1 MSRPSSSLSGGM
13 GVPGRT
19 GDMVGSVRC
28 AIYTRKSSE
37 EGLDML
43 FNSLDA
49 QREAGMD
56 YIKSQRSQG
65 WVAVPT
71 LYDDGG
77 FSGGNTERPG
87 LQRLLADIKA
97 QRIDIVVVYKV
108 DRLSRS
114 LSDFARLMQ
123 VFDEHRVSF
132 VSVTQQFNTTTSMGR
147 LTLNMLLSFAQFER
161 EVTGERIRDKIAATM
176 RRGIFTVGR
185 PPFGYRR
192 PVPSDP
198 DPGNRVIRIV
208 PEEADIVR
216 RVYALYLEHRS
227 PLAVIEALRAEGIH
241 RRLRQCDTGLNVG
254 KLVWST
260 GHIHSMLTNATYAGK
275 IVHTR
280 GANLPEGKGRC
291 PTDIW
296 PGLHEPI
303 IDPELWDRVQALINR
318 RERAPATRWS
328 HTHLLKGKLRTNE
341 GSTMTPS
348 NSMKRLADGGCRRVP
363 YYVSMKAC
371 TQGRG
376 SCPVR
381 RVNAGV
387 LDTLVRA
394 LVLDRLES
402 AHGVHLGHV
411 ELEVRDLWIRE
422 VIEGVVVG
430 IDCLRVTLNVRRIR
444 ACRESLGDGSRSSST
459 PTPTPVPRCR
469 YVPEVTQ
476 EPTGVQLSEVER
488 ETLALQ
494 IQIKRHDGRH
504 VLLHPEGQDLICKL
518 DSRGRPEPSPHIVR
532 AIGQAYAMHGEVL
545 RTGKP
550 MEEVARALGMDPAR
564 GRQLHVLT
572 HLSPTILRAALT
584 GTLSPQVSLLDLR
597 AAASELDWTLQ
608 ASRLGMR

>member
-1 MSRPSSSLSGGM
+1 MTRPTSTGSG
-13 GVPGRT
+13 T
-19 GDMVGSVRC
+19 VRC

-49 QREAGMD
+49 QRESGMD
-56 YIKSQRSQG
+56 YIKSQKGQG
-65 WVAVPT
+65 WVAVPA

-87 LQRLLADIKA
+87 LQRLLNDIQA

-114 LSDFARLMQ
+114 LNDFARLMQ

-208 PEEADIVR
+208 PDEAEIVR

-227 PLAVIEALRAEGIH
+227 PLAVIDALKAQGIPH
-241 RRLRQCDTGLNVG
+241 RLRQCDTGMNVG
-254 KLVWST
+254 KLAWST
-260 GHIHSMLTNATYAGK
+260 GHVRYMLTNATYAGK

-280 GANLPEGKGRC
+280 GANLPEGQGRC

-303 IDPELWDRVQALINR
+303 IDPEVWDRAQALINR
-318 RERAPATRWS
+318 RERAPVTRWS
-328 HTHLLKGKLRTNE
+328 HTHLLKGKLSTSE

-348 NSMKRLADGGCRRVP
+348 NSMKRLAGGQCRRVP

-376 SCPVR
+376 SCPIR
-381 RVNAGV
+381 SINAGV
-387 LDTLVRA
+387 LDNLVRG

-402 AHGVHLGHV
+402 AHRVVL
-411 ELEVRDLWIRE
+411 ESIEQEVRDLWIRE
-422 VIEGVVVG
+422 VIEGVVVST
-430 IDCLRVTLNVRRIR
+430 DCLRITLNVGRIR
-444 ACRESLGDGSRSSST
+444 ACEQSLGDGLRPSST
-459 PTPTPVPRCR
+459 TTPAPRCR

-476 EPTGVQLSEVER
+476 EPSGVSAYEVER
-488 ETLALQ
+488 ETLTLQ
-494 IQIKRHDGRH
+494 MRIKRHDGRH
-504 VLLHPEGQDLICKL
+504 VLLHPDGQDLISKL

-532 AIGQAYAMHGEVL
+532 AIGQAYALHNEVMK
-545 RTGKP
+545 TGKP

-572 HLSPTILRAALT
+572 HLSPAILKAALT
-584 GTLSPQVSLLDLR
+584 GTLSRQVSLLDLR
-597 AAASELDWTLQ
+597 AAAGERDWSLQ
-608 ASRLGMR
+608 ASRLGMP

>member
-1 MSRPSSSLSGGM
+1 VERSGSAAQDDATGHEPTVPSNGVRRPRTTSPSLPAGAKLIRIWRGRTHEVTVVQGGKAFVYQGKTYRSLSSIATEITGMVWSGPQFFGVVNRKGKRTTRGSTSGKEGAIDMSRPSSSLSGGT

-19 GDMVGSVRC
+19 GDTAGSVRC

-65 WVAVPT
+65 WVAVPA

-87 LQRLLADIKA
+87 LQRLLTDIKA

-114 LSDFARLMQ
+114 LNDFARLMQ

-176 RRGIFTVGR
+176 RKGIFTVGR

-208 PEEADIVR
+208 PDEADVVR

-227 PLAVIEALRAEGIH
+227 PLAVIEALRAEGIPH
-241 RRLRQCDTGLNVG
+241 RLRQCDTGLNVG

-260 GHIHSMLTNATYAGK
+260 GHIHYMLTNATYAGK

-303 IDPELWDRVQALINR
+303 IDPEVWDRVQALINR

-376 SCPVR
+376 SCPS
-381 RVNAGV
+381 AES
-387 LDTLVRA
+387 TL
-394 LVLDRLES
+394 
-402 AHGVHLGHV
+402 
-411 ELEVRDLWIRE
+411 
-422 VIEGVVVG
+422 
-430 IDCLRVTLNVRRIR
+430 
-444 ACRESLGDGSRSSST
+444 ACST
-459 PTPTPVPRCR
+459 PSC
-469 YVPEVTQ
+469 
-476 EPTGVQLSEVER
+476 
-488 ETLALQ
+488 
-494 IQIKRHDGRH
+494 
-504 VLLHPEGQDLICKL
+504 
-518 DSRGRPEPSPHIVR
+518 
-532 AIGQAYAMHGEVL
+532 
-545 RTGKP
+545 
-550 MEEVARALGMDPAR
+550 ARWCWIAWNR
-564 GRQLHVLT
+564 
-572 HLSPTILRAALT
+572 LT
-584 GTLSPQVSLLDLR
+584 GCSWAMSNPRSAISGSAR
-597 AAASELDWTLQ
+597 
-608 ASRLGMR
+608 